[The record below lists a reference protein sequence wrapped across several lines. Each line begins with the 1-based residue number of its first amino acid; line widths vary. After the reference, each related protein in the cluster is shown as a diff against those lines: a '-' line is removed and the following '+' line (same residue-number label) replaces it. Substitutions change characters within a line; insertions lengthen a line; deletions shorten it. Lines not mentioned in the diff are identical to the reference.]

1 MSGMKLPRTIQ
12 KMLFDD
18 LITSILNID
27 ENQILNIHKLAYL
40 GGRVEKL
47 NILMDFHEVMSIEN

>member
-1 MSGMKLPRTIQ
+1 MLGMKLPRTIQ